1 MAAASVSITRV
12 TSSHLLPLWETLQDK
27 QLGLTQGPNK
37 LLLLPWVLE
46 HVRFLC
52 VPLKGGI
59 SVSHRPLGLPK
70 VSQVAFKA
78 KCCGD
83 LSPWCRKPTF
93 LEALGSKPP
102 GSGV

>member
-46 HVRFLC
+46 HVRFC
-52 VPLKGGI
+52 VPLLR
-59 SVSHRPLGLPK
+59 VGLYFLQPSGTPESPTSLQ
-70 VSQVAFKA
+70 SQMF
-78 KCCGD
+78 
-83 LSPWCRKPTF
+83 
-93 LEALGSKPP
+93 
-102 GSGV
+102 